1 MKIQALALA
10 LTAAFALSA
19 CTEET
24 PAPAPTPAPDA
35 PVTAPAE
42 PAPAP
47 VADPATTAPVAA
59 DPAAAPVAA
68 DPATAASP
76 SMFAN
81 APSCDAYIKEY
92 TACFENSKMVTPEGL
107 AAAKQGLE
115 SSRQAWEMMAKDPA
129 QSAALESACKMVLD
143 SLPQTKTAMGC

>member
-10 LTAAFALSA
+10 LTAAFALTA
-19 CTEET
+19 CTEEA
-24 PAPAPTPAPDA
+24 PAPTPTPAPDA
-35 PVTAPAE
+35 PVTAPVE

-47 VADPATTAPVAA
+47 AAVEPAP
-59 DPAAAPVAA
+59 AAPVAA
-68 DPATAASP
+68 DPAMAAST
-76 SMFAN
+76 SVFAA

-107 AAAKQGLE
+107 AAAKQGME

-129 QSAALESACKMVLD
+129 QSAALESACKAVLD
-143 SLPQTKTAMGC
+143 TLPQTKTAMGC